1 MILSVE
7 KGTFEGQ
14 FLGAGSLAF
23 FGVGLQP
30 LHKLP
35 RREYF
40 KKAFFQEHVFFP
52 YVDIYKIIHFFR
64 MQNQGIT
71 SQDQYVHQDPRPR
84 GGARLCGNR
93 PQRGRGSGQAGN
105 SICS

>member
-52 YVDIYKIIHFFR
+52 YVEMYEFIPFFR